1 MIKISVNR
9 DAIFVIFFFFY
20 SIFKILE
27 FAILKFINGFSFPSL

>member
-9 DAIFVIFFFFY
+9 DAIFLLFFFNF
-20 SIFKILE
+20 IFKILE

>member
-9 DAIFVIFFFFY
+9 DAIFVLFFYY

-27 FAILKFINGFSFPSL
+27 FAILKFINGFPFPSL